1 MIVFIESLGRN
12 STDPNN
18 YFSVVEVV
26 YKENDKAL
34 ESYIKYIKMKSEFN
48 PFFRVISKAGGDSE
62 MYKSFKRYLR
72 TNFRQFKERSNVFYL
87 DNDLREVVIMG
98 LDLG

>member
-12 STDPNN
+12 SNDPDN
-18 YFSVVEVV
+18 YFSVVEIV

-34 ESYIKYIKMKSEFN
+34 DSYIKMKSEFN
-48 PFFRVISKAGGDSE
+48 PSFWVISKAGGDSE

-72 TNFRQFKERSNVFYL
+72 SNFRQFKDRSNVFYL
-87 DNDLREVVIMG
+87 DDELRKVVMG
-98 LDLG
+98 LDQG

>member
-1 MIVFIESLGRN
+1 MIVFIEMLGGN
-12 STDPNN
+12 LDNC
-18 YFSVVEVV
+18 FSVVEVV

-34 ESYIKYIKMKSEFN
+34 DSYIKMKSEFN

-72 TNFRQFKERSNVFYL
+72 SNFRQFKDRSNVFYL
-87 DNDLREVVIMG
+87 DDDLREVIMG
-98 LDLG
+98 LDQG

>member
-26 YKENDKAL
+26 YKENEKAL
-34 ESYIKYIKMKSEFN
+34 ESYIKMKSEFN
-48 PFFRVISKAGGDSE
+48 PSFWVISKAGGDSE
-62 MYKSFKRYLR
+62 MYKSFKRYLH
-72 TNFRQFKERSNVFYL
+72 TNFRQFQGRSNVFYL
-87 DNDLREVVIMG
+87 DDELREVVMG
-98 LDLG
+98 LDQG

>member
-34 ESYIKYIKMKSEFN
+34 ESYIKIKSEFN
-48 PFFRVISKAGGDSE
+48 PSFWVISKAGGTVE
-62 MYKSFKRYLR
+62 MYKSFKRYLHA
-72 TNFRQFKERSNVFYL
+72 NFRQFKDRSNVFYL
-87 DNDLREVVIMG
+87 DDDLREVIMG

>member
-1 MIVFIESLGRN
+1 MIVFIEMLGGN
-12 STDPNN
+12 LDNC
-18 YFSVVEVV
+18 FSVVEVV

-34 ESYIKYIKMKSEFN
+34 DSYIKMKSEFN
-48 PFFRVISKAGGDSE
+48 PSFWVISKAGGDNE

-72 TNFRQFKERSNVFYL
+72 SNFRQFKDRSNVFYL
-87 DNDLREVVIMG
+87 DDDLREVIMG

>member
-1 MIVFIESLGRN
+1 MIVFIEMLGCEGGN
-12 STDPNN
+12 LDN

-34 ESYIKYIKMKSEFN
+34 DSYIKMKSEFN

-72 TNFRQFKERSNVFYL
+72 SNFRQFKDRSNVFYL
-87 DNDLREVVIMG
+87 DDDLREVIMG
-98 LDLG
+98 LDQG

>member
-34 ESYIKYIKMKSEFN
+34 ESYIKMKSEFN
-48 PFFRVISKAGGDSE
+48 PFFRIISKAGGDSE

-72 TNFRQFKERSNVFYL
+72 SNFRQFKDRSNVFYL
-87 DNDLREVVIMG
+87 DDDLREVIMG

>member
-34 ESYIKYIKMKSEFN
+34 DSYIKIKSEFN
-48 PFFRVISKAGGDSE
+48 PFFRVISKAGG
-62 MYKSFKRYLR
+62 
-72 TNFRQFKERSNVFYL
+72 
-87 DNDLREVVIMG
+87 
-98 LDLG
+98 

>member
-12 STDPNN
+12 SSDPDN

-34 ESYIKYIKMKSEFN
+34 DSYIKTKSEFN
-48 PFFRVISKAGGDSE
+48 PSFWVISKAGGDSE

-72 TNFRQFKERSNVFYL
+72 TNFRQFQGRSNVFYL
-87 DNDLREVVIMG
+87 DDELRKVVMG

>member
-1 MIVFIESLGRN
+1 MIVFIEMFGCEGGNL
-12 STDPNN
+12 DN
-18 YFSVVEVV
+18 YFRIVEVV

-34 ESYIKYIKMKSEFN
+34 ESYIKMKSEFN
-48 PFFRVISKAGGDSE
+48 PCFSVIAKIEGTDE

-72 TNFRQFKERSNVFYL
+72 SNFRQFKDRSNVFYL
-87 DNDLREVVIMG
+87 DDELRKVVMG

>member
-12 STDPNN
+12 SNDPDN
-18 YFSVVEVV
+18 YFSVVEIV
-26 YKENDKAL
+26 YKENEKAL
-34 ESYIKYIKMKSEFN
+34 DSYIKMKSEFN
-48 PFFRVISKAGGDSE
+48 PSFWVISKAGGDSE

-72 TNFRQFKERSNVFYL
+72 TNFRQFKGRSNVFYL
-87 DNDLREVVIMG
+87 DDELRKVVMG

>member
-1 MIVFIESLGRN
+1 MIVFIEMLGGN
-12 STDPNN
+12 LDN
-18 YFSVVEVV
+18 YFRIVEVV

-34 ESYIKYIKMKSEFN
+34 DSYIKMKSEFN
-48 PFFRVISKAGGDSE
+48 LSFWVISKAGGDSE

-72 TNFRQFKERSNVFYL
+72 TNFRQFQGRSNVFYL
-87 DNDLREVVIMG
+87 DDELMKVVMG

>member
-34 ESYIKYIKMKSEFN
+34 DSYIKMKSEFN

-72 TNFRQFKERSNVFYL
+72 SNFRQFKDRSNVFYL
-87 DNDLREVVIMG
+87 DDELRKVIMG

>member
-34 ESYIKYIKMKSEFN
+34 DSYIKMKSEYN
-48 PFFRVISKAGGDSE
+48 PSFWVISKAGGTVE

-72 TNFRQFKERSNVFYL
+72 SNFRQFKDRSNVFYL
-87 DNDLREVVIMG
+87 DDDLREVIMG
-98 LDLG
+98 LDQG

>member
-34 ESYIKYIKMKSEFN
+34 DSYIKLKSEFN
-48 PFFRVISKAGGDSE
+48 PFFRIISKAGGDSE

-72 TNFRQFKERSNVFYL
+72 SNFRQFKDRSNVFYL
-87 DNDLREVVIMG
+87 DDDLRKVVMG

>member
-34 ESYIKYIKMKSEFN
+34 ESYIKMKSEFN

-72 TNFRQFKERSNVFYL
+72 SNFRQFKERSNVFYL
-87 DNDLREVVIMG
+87 DDDLREVIIG
-98 LDLG
+98 LDQG

>member
-12 STDPNN
+12 SNDPDN
-18 YFSVVEVV
+18 YFSVVEIV

-34 ESYIKYIKMKSEFN
+34 DSYIKMKSEFN
-48 PFFRVISKAGGDSE
+48 PSFWVISKAGGDSE

-72 TNFRQFKERSNVFYL
+72 TNFRQFKDRSNVFYL
-87 DNDLREVVIMG
+87 DDDLREVIMG

>member
-34 ESYIKYIKMKSEFN
+34 ESYIKMKSEFN
-48 PFFRVISKAGGDSE
+48 PFFRIISKAGGDSE

-72 TNFRQFKERSNVFYL
+72 SNFRQFKDRSNVFYL
-87 DNDLREVVIMG
+87 DDDLRKVVMG

>member
-12 STDPNN
+12 SNDPDN
-18 YFSVVEVV
+18 YFSVVEIV

-34 ESYIKYIKMKSEFN
+34 DSYIKMKSEFN
-48 PFFRVISKAGGDSE
+48 PFFRIISKAGGDSE

-72 TNFRQFKERSNVFYL
+72 SNFRQFKDRSNVFYL
-87 DNDLREVVIMG
+87 VDDLREMIMG
-98 LDLG
+98 LDQG

>member
-1 MIVFIESLGRN
+1 MIVFIEMLGCEN
-12 STDPNN
+12 GNLDN
-18 YFSVVEVV
+18 YFSVVEIV

-34 ESYIKYIKMKSEFN
+34 DSYIKMKSEFN
-48 PFFRVISKAGGDSE
+48 PSFWVISKAGGDSE

-72 TNFRQFKERSNVFYL
+72 SNFRQFKDRSNVFYL
-87 DNDLREVVIMG
+87 DDELRKVVMG

>member
-34 ESYIKYIKMKSEFN
+34 NSYIKMKSEFN

-72 TNFRQFKERSNVFYL
+72 SNFRQFKVFYL
-87 DNDLREVVIMG
+87 DDDLREVIMG

>member
-1 MIVFIESLGRN
+1 MIVFIEMLGGN
-12 STDPNN
+12 LDNC
-18 YFSVVEVV
+18 FSVVEVV

-34 ESYIKYIKMKSEFN
+34 DSYIKMKSEFN
-48 PFFRVISKAGGDSE
+48 PSFWVISKAGGDSE

-72 TNFRQFKERSNVFYL
+72 TNFRQFHGRSNVFYL
-87 DNDLREVVIMG
+87 DDELRKVVMG

>member
-12 STDPNN
+12 SNDPDN

-26 YKENDKAL
+26 YKENEKAL
-34 ESYIKYIKMKSEFN
+34 DSYIKMKSEFN
-48 PFFRVISKAGGDSE
+48 PFFRIISKAGGDSE

-72 TNFRQFKERSNVFYL
+72 SNFRQFKERSNVFYL
-87 DNDLREVVIMG
+87 DDDLREVIMG

>member
-1 MIVFIESLGRN
+1 MFIESLGRN
-12 STDPNN
+12 SNDPDN

-34 ESYIKYIKMKSEFN
+34 ESYIKMKSEFN
-48 PFFRVISKAGGDSE
+48 PSFWVISKAGGDSE

-72 TNFRQFKERSNVFYL
+72 SNFRQFKDRSNVFYL
-87 DNDLREVVIMG
+87 DDELRKVVMG

>member
-12 STDPNN
+12 SNDPDN

-34 ESYIKYIKMKSEFN
+34 DSYIKMKSEFN
-48 PFFRVISKAGGDSE
+48 PFFRIISKVGGDSE
-62 MYKSFKRYLR
+62 MYKSFKRYLHS
-72 TNFRQFKERSNVFYL
+72 NFRQFKDRSNVFYL
-87 DNDLREVVIMG
+87 DDDLREVIMG

>member
-34 ESYIKYIKMKSEFN
+34 ESYIKMKSEFN
-48 PFFRVISKAGGDSE
+48 PSFWVISKAGGDSE

-87 DNDLREVVIMG
+87 DDELRKVVMG